1 MDPLHI
7 MGSDGQRVDKK
18 KSLLNPLSL
27 NACLTLELDYAM
39 LDKAIKKSVL
49 ADRCRSHENKAEKA
63 VEATRKG
70 DYRSELDSVPQ
81 PDAIKHCSRVVIITG
96 YVIRED
102 PVAIF
107 DSFPTISGLFEDEK
121 TNTGQSFEER
131 LDGKSFS
138 RLLFREVTKS
148 SLDMTKCIGQ
158 GYDKAASSSAK
169 QTKLLK
175 KHLISD
181 NRGAE
186 TLICLCT
193 ARFVKRHEATS
204 RGVGETVTG

>member
-1 MDPLHI
+1 MVVACHYDN
-7 MGSDGQRVDKK
+7 
-18 KSLLNPLSL
+18 KS
-27 NACLTLELDYAM
+27 
-39 LDKAIKKSVL
+39 
-49 ADRCRSHENKAEKA
+49 EK
-63 VEATRKG
+63 
-70 DYRSELDSVPQ
+70 
-81 PDAIKHCSRVVIITG
+81 G

-102 PVAIF
+102 PVVVVNAF
-107 DSFPTISGLFEDEK
+107 QTLSGLSDDEK
-121 TNTGQSFEER
+121 ANTIQNFEER
-131 LDGKSFS
+131 LDGKILG
-138 RLLFREVTKS
+138 RLLLSEITKS
-148 SLDMTKCIGQ
+148 GLDMTKCIGQ

-204 RGVGETVTG
+204 RFGDSLSFIIFTLEEMEDWLD